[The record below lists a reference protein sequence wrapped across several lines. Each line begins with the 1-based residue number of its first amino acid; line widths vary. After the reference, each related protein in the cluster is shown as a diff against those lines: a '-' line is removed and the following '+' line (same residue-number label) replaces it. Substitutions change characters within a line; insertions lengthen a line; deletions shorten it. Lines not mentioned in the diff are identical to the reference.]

1 MSRDAVRRVIIS
13 SPQDVLRR
21 IGGGITP
28 LNVAGAATESTTSG
42 VDDRRGRSSSVGML
56 SFKLSVRF
64 GGEAEFNLSVAHFL
78 SP

>member
-1 MSRDAVRRVIIS
+1 MSREAVRRAIIS

-28 LNVAGAATESTTSG
+28 LNFDGATESTTSG
-42 VDDRRGRSSSVGML
+42 VDDRRGRSGML

-64 GGEAEFNLSVAHFL
+64 GAEFNHSLLLSM
-78 SP
+78 